1 MPMRR
6 VCPRLGGACCLKKNW
21 LPERVLLSRTRGP
34 PGPGPGLCSL
44 PNCLHQGDTAGR
56 VSPSRT
62 SASPLT
68 HTPWGFS
75 EHILQAHQEVVSGW
89 GVV

>member
-34 PGPGPGLCSL
+34 QGLDQASAPSQTASTRGTPQGVSPPPGPRAP
-44 PNCLHQGDTAGR
+44 
-56 VSPSRT
+56 
-62 SASPLT
+62 PLT